1 MDEKTGY
8 EKEDGAAY
16 AHLLTALAPELGSK
30 TVLATDDPT
39 ERANLIVEQAE
50 NMDCKRYFA
59 FVAENF
65 QHRTPSPLEVNEL
78 MKVDQVLEPK
88 NCSG

>member
-1 MDEKTGY
+1 MQ
-8 EKEDGAAY
+8 DGAAY

-50 NMDCKRYFA
+50 NMDCKRYVTA
-59 FVAENF
+59 KVILHVAEIF
-65 QHRTPSPLEVNEL
+65 QHR
-78 MKVDQVLEPK
+78 
-88 NCSG
+88 